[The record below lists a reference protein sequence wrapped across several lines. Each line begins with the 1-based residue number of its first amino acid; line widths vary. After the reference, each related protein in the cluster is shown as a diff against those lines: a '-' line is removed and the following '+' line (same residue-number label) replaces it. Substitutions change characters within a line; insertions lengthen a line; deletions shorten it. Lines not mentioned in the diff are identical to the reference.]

1 MKFKDTIIR
10 LFSASFYSKIRSEL
24 SHYIDSKE
32 GETGMENQSK
42 KIITTYIILFLGVI
56 VTSFGAFCA
65 LSGDYIEHLLGWYVL
80 PVAVVVCTGGI
91 IIGTTNRKQ
100 MLIYLLISL
109 IFCFYVNLLHAR
121 YIIAEYDNII
131 KGIIGFIISRSQPG
145 VSLGGIL
152 IYSTG
157 MFTAVI
163 GEVIGKVGNT
173 IYKKQKENQNE
184 N

>member
-10 LFSASFYSKIRSEL
+10 LFFASFYSKIYSEL

-42 KIITTYIILFLGVI
+42 KIIATYIILFLGVI
-56 VTSFGAFCA
+56 VTSFGAFYIAGGCTY
-65 LSGDYIEHLLGWYVL
+65 GDLLIGWYIL
-80 PVAVVVCTGGI
+80 PVAVVECTGGI

-121 YIIAEYDNII
+121 YLIAEYDNII
-131 KGIIGFIISRSQPG
+131 KGIIGFIAFWSRPG
-145 VSLGGIL
+145 INIGGIL
-152 IYSTG
+152 IYFTG

-173 IYKKQKENQNE
+173 IYKKQQEY
-184 N
+184 